1 MVAPNRP
8 VNHPSRIVVD
18 YDAESDVLR
27 VITMQTEFSEGMGT
41 EDGIE
46 LDFDAASD
54 APSGVTVVG
63 FHRNRWDSNLNRLS
77 QIVERRTSIRADTLA
92 DAIAEKT
99 IPRRRKP

>member
-77 QIVERRTSIRADTLA
+77 
-92 DAIAEKT
+92 
-99 IPRRRKP
+99 